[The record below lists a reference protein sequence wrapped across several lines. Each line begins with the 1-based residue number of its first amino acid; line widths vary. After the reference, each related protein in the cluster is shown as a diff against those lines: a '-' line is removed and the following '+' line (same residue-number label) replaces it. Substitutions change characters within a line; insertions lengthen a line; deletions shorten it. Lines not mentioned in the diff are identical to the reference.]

1 MTRLI
6 ERWFPCAEVS
16 EHSARGWGSGQAEKA
31 LFTWFASRPLA
42 QAKAAVI
49 CSLLP
54 WPDDES
60 EQERLKGLVRESM
73 TGYDAANAELRTE
86 LAKHYPDGAKL
97 LDSFSGRAM
106 IPLEAARLGVQAWG
120 IDYSPVAT
128 LAGKLLAD
136 YPMRNWD
143 DEPPLPFDGYADHT
157 QRYFS
162 EPRLLRDVRFVLDLV
177 GDRYEA
183 AMDEFY
189 PMVDGK
195 RPWGYLWAI
204 TIPCVGCGNRFPLTV
219 SLTLR
224 KANPK
229 KDDLGQSY
237 CIVANRETGELTTA
251 VHDGLPTQQS
261 TLIKVPRRS
270 GKTAVCCFC
279 ELPHPLDTQKRLMR
293 DGLAEDRMLVVAD
306 LDRVV
311 GKNYRIPTAVDAQGL
326 AGLDATLN
334 SELSFA
340 VEIPAVPAEV
350 LTADLTALVRPA
362 GYGYRSYGELCN
374 NRQTLGLVRLARII
388 DMLAQS
394 LKSCGASNDYTATLA
409 GYAAANLVRRLTR
422 STRGVSLEHA
432 WQKVSHAYA
441 NEGSLGFRQDYFET
455 GCADGPGTWRSLTVH
470 TIRSLSKQFD
480 RVQGQPAFITR
491 GSALSVPLPDGSIDA
506 VVTDPPYAAMINYC
520 DSSDLFFVWLKRALV
535 TSHSWFGI
543 TSDPAGLQEKAEEAV
558 VKFGNK
564 EGDHRTEEHY
574 RNCIAKAFEQ
584 ARRKITPEGVVTI
597 IFGHGDPDVWHDLLS
612 TIDNAGLVLTGS
624 WPARTER
631 AAGPGTGDSNI
642 ETTLTLACRPAPPDR
657 PIGRVVDVDAEVRQ
671 AVFERVPLWKDDKL
685 AISDQLMA
693 SAGPAME
700 VVGRYG
706 EVRDHGDEKVD
717 LDRYLPLARRFV
729 QEAAAIQ
736 IDGRPLGDFDKRS
749 QFALFWARQYR
760 RSLAAASEARWQRLA
775 SDMTEEETAGLL
787 TKSGKGMRLA
797 YASESVPDRPESDPP
812 QPASGAVIDVAL
824 AVAAAGRSLGTAEVL
839 AHQGRSDDELLWAAM
854 AELAR
859 LLGESD
865 ADGGVWT
872 WVVRH
877 RDSIAGRADDVEI
890 ALDRQAAER
899 ERQDRQGQL
908 FDGSLEEK
916 DDEEEADLAEAP
928 RDTVLGSVEAQDDEE
943 ETELAEAPR
952 GTVLSSVEEQ
962 DDEER

>member
-54 WPDDES
+54 WPDNES

-73 TGYDAANAELRTE
+73 TGYDAANAELRAE

-157 QRYFS
+157 QRYFPQ
-162 EPRLLRDVRFVLDLV
+162 PRLLRDVRFVLDLV

-189 PMVDGK
+189 PMVNGK

-204 TIPCVGCGNRFPLTV
+204 TIPCVGCGKRFPLTA
-219 SLTLR
+219 SLALR
-224 KANPK
+224 NRNSKRN
-229 KDDLGQSY
+229 DLGQTYRIEVDQASS
-237 CIVANRETGELTTA
+237 AFTSL
-251 VHDGLPTQQS
+251 VHNGPSGQRPTR
-261 TLIKVPRRS
+261 IKIPNTS
-270 GKTAVCCFC
+270 GKTAICSFC
-279 ELPHPLDTQKRLMR
+279 GQHHTLATQKRLMW
-293 DGLAEDRMLVVAD
+293 DGLADDRMLVVAD
-306 LDRVV
+306 IDKTV
-311 GKNYRIPTAVDAQGL
+311 GKRYRAPIDEDVYGL
-326 AGLDATLN
+326 ASVVKELAIEPPFGEGL
-334 SELSFA
+334 
-340 VEIPAVPAEV
+340 PAVPLESIPTNVGIKVAPS
-350 LTADLTALVRPA
+350 L
-362 GYGYRSYGELCN
+362 YGYQKYGELCN
-374 NRQTLGLVRLARII
+374 NRQTLGLVRLTRII
-388 DMLAQS
+388 DSLAQEYRS
-394 LKSCGASNDYTATLA
+394 VGPSVDYVAALV
-409 GYAAANLVRRLTR
+409 GYAASNLVRRLNY
-422 STRGVSLEHA
+422 STRGADLQVPG
-432 WQKVSHAYA
+432 QKVRHIFA
-441 NEGSLGFRQDYFET
+441 NEGSLGFNMDYLET
-455 GCADGPGTWRSLTVH
+455 SCGDGPGTWRSLVVH
-470 TIRSLSKQFD
+470 TIRSLGKQLD
-480 RVQGQPAFITR
+480 RVPGHPASITR

-506 VVTDPPYAAMINYC
+506 VVTDPPYDAMVNYC

-535 TSHSWFGI
+535 TSHPWFGI
-543 TSDPAGLQEKAEEAV
+543 TSDPAGLQEKTEEAV
-558 VKFGNK
+558 VKFGNQ
-564 EGDHRTEEHY
+564 EGDHRTKEHY
-574 RNCIAKAFEQ
+574 KDCIAKSFDQ
-584 ARRKITPEGVVTI
+584 ARWKITSDGVVTI
-597 IFGHGDPDVWHDLLS
+597 IFGHGDPDVWHNLL
-612 TIDNAGLVLTGS
+612 TAIDNAGLVLTGS

-642 ETTLTLACRPAPPDR
+642 ETTLTLACRPAPPAR
-657 PIGRVVDVDAEVRQ
+657 PFRGVVDVDAEVRQ
-671 AVFERVPLWKDDKL
+671 AVFERVPLWNDDKL

-700 VVGRYG
+700 VVGRYS
-706 EVRDHGDEKVD
+706 EVRDHAGKPVD

-729 QEAAAIQ
+729 QEAADIQ

-749 QFALFWARQYR
+749 QFALFWARQYG

-797 YASESVPDRPESDPP
+797 YASESVPDRPMSDPP
-812 QPASGAVIDVAL
+812 RPASGAVIDVAL
-824 AVAAAGRSLGTAEVL
+824 AVAAAGRSLTGTADML

-865 ADGGVWT
+865 PDGGVWT

-877 RDSIAGRADDVEI
+877 RDSIAGRADDVET
-890 ALDRQAAER
+890 ALDREAAER

-908 FDGSLEEK
+908 FDGSVEEQ
-916 DDEEEADLAEAP
+916 DDGEEEAELAEAP
-928 RDTVLGSVEAQDDEE
+928 RDTVLGSVAEQDEE
-943 ETELAEAPR
+943 ER
-952 GTVLSSVEEQ
+952 
-962 DDEER
+962 

>member
-54 WPDDES
+54 WPDNES

-73 TGYDAANAELRTE
+73 TGYDAANAELRAE

-189 PMVDGK
+189 PMVNGK

-204 TIPCVGCGNRFPLTV
+204 TIPCVGCSNRFPLTA
-219 SLTLR
+219 SLALR
-224 KANPK
+224 NKRSNRN
-229 KDDLGQSY
+229 DLGQSY
-237 CIVANRETGELTTA
+237 RIKSNHATSEFIAVVYDGPPIQQPTLT
-251 VHDGLPTQQS
+251 
-261 TLIKVPRRS
+261 KVQGTS
-270 GKTAVCCFC
+270 GKTATCCFC
-279 ELPHPLDTQKRLMR
+279 DQRHTLATWKRLMMDR
-293 DGLAEDRMLVVAD
+293 LAEDRMLVVAD
-306 LDRVV
+306 LDGNV
-311 GKNYRIPTAVDAQGL
+311 GKRYRVSTHVDTESLTGVNQALSVEPDFSDGL
-326 AGLDATLN
+326 
-334 SELSFA
+334 
-340 VEIPAVPAEV
+340 PAVPTELIPPRVGIKVAPV
-350 LTADLTALVRPA
+350 L
-362 GYGYRSYGELCN
+362 YGYRSYGELCN
-374 NRQTLGLVRLARII
+374 DRQTLGLVRLARII
-388 DMLAQS
+388 NS
-394 LKSCGASNDYTATLA
+394 LTQEFRAGEVSSNYTAALI
-409 GYAAANLVRRLTR
+409 GYATSNLVRRLTR
-422 STRGVSLEHA
+422 STRGAGLEVPG
-432 WQKVSHAYA
+432 QKARHLFA
-441 NEGSLGFRQDYFET
+441 NEGSLGFNQDYFET
-455 GCADGPGTWRSLTVH
+455 GCGYGPGTWRSLVAH
-470 TIRSLSKQFD
+470 TIRALGKQLD
-480 RVQGQPAFITR
+480 RVMGQPASITR
-491 GSALSVPLPDGSIDA
+491 GSAMSIPLSDGSLDA
-506 VVTDPPYAAMINYC
+506 VVTDPPYDAMVNYC

-535 TSHSWFGI
+535 TSHPWFGI
-543 TSDPAGLQEKAEEAV
+543 TSDPAGLQEKTEEAV

-564 EGDHRTEEHY
+564 EGDHRTKEHY
-574 RNCIAKAFEQ
+574 KNCIARAFEQ
-584 ARRKITPEGVVTI
+584 ARRKITSDGVVTI
-597 IFGHGDPDVWHDLLS
+597 IFGHGDPDVWHDLLAA
-612 TIDNAGLVLTGS
+612 IDSAGLVLTGS

-642 ETTLTLACRPAPPDR
+642 ETTLTLACRSAPP
-657 PIGRVVDVDAEVRQ
+657 GRSFGHVVDVDAEVRQ
-671 AVFERVPLWKDDKL
+671 AVLERVPLWNDDKL

-700 VVGRYG
+700 VVGRYS
-706 EVRDHGDEKVD
+706 EVRDHLGKPVD

-749 QFALFWARQYR
+749 QFALFWARQYGR
-760 RSLAAASEARWQRLA
+760 GLAAASEARWQRLA
-775 SDMTEEETAGLL
+775 SDMTEAETAGLL
-787 TKSGKGMRLA
+787 VKQGKGMRLA
-797 YASESVPDRPESDPP
+797 YASESVPAGKESVLARKESDSPS
-812 QPASGAVIDVAL
+812 PAAGAVIDVAL
-824 AVAAAGRSLGTAEVL
+824 AVAAAGRSLTDTADVL
-839 AHQGRSDDELLWAAM
+839 AHRGRSDDELLWAAM

-865 ADGGVWT
+865 PDGGVWT

-877 RDSIAGRADDVEI
+877 RDSIAGRADDVET
-890 ALDRQAAER
+890 ALDREAAER
-899 ERQDRQGQL
+899 ERRDRQGQL
-908 FDGSLEEK
+908 FDGSVEEQ
-916 DDEEEADLAEAP
+916 DDGEEEAELAEAP
-928 RDTVLGSVEAQDDEE
+928 RDNVLGSVEEQDEE
-943 ETELAEAPR
+943 ER
-952 GTVLSSVEEQ
+952 
-962 DDEER
+962 

>member
-16 EHSARGWGSGQAEKA
+16 EHSARGWGLGKAEKS
-31 LFTWFASRPLA
+31 LFPWFASRPLA

-73 TGYDAANAELRTE
+73 TGYDAANAELRAE
-86 LAKHYPDGAKL
+86 LAKHYPDRAKL

-157 QRYFS
+157 QCYFS

-189 PMVDGK
+189 PKVNGK

-204 TIPCVGCGNRFPLTV
+204 TIPCVGCGNRFPLT
-219 SLTLR
+219 SNLALR
-224 KANPK
+224 NNKAERQN
-229 KDDLGQSY
+229 LGQSY
-237 CIVANRETGELTTA
+237 RLKADRNTGALTVTIC
-251 VHDGLPTQQS
+251 DGPPVQQPTM
-261 TLIKVPRRS
+261 IKIPGSS

-279 ELPHPLDTQKRLMR
+279 EQRHTLVAQKRLMN
-293 DGLAEDRMLVVAD
+293 DGLAADQVLLVAD
-306 LDRVV
+306 LDETV
-311 GKNYRIPTAVDAQGL
+311 GKHYRTVTNTDID
-326 AGLDATLN
+326 GLDNIYKMLATEPEFG
-334 SELSFA
+334 SDLS
-340 VEIPAVPAEV
+340 AVPTELIPYNVGIKVAPV
-350 LTADLTALVRPA
+350 L
-362 GYGYRSYGELCN
+362 YGYRSYGELCN
-374 NRQTLGLVRLARII
+374 FRQTLGLVRLARII
-388 DMLAQS
+388 DQLTQQFQS
-394 LKSCGASNDYTATLA
+394 GGLSTDYSAALT
-409 GYAAANLVRRLTR
+409 GYAASNLVRRLKY
-422 STRGVSLEHA
+422 STRGAFLR
-432 WQKVSHAYA
+432 VSHQVVADAFA
-441 NEGSLGFRQDYFET
+441 NEGSLGFTQDYFET
-455 GCADGPGTWRSLTVH
+455 GCADGPATWRSLTVH
-470 TIRSLSKQFD
+470 TIRALSKQLD
-480 RVQGQPAFITR
+480 RVHGRPASITR

-520 DSSDLFFVWLKRALV
+520 DSSDLFFVWLKRAIV
-535 TSHSWFGI
+535 TSHPWFGI
-543 TSDPAGLQEKAEEAV
+543 TSDPAGLQEKTEEAV

-564 EGDHRTEEHY
+564 EGDHRTAEHY
-574 RNCIAKAFEQ
+574 RICIAKAFGQ

-612 TIDNAGLVLTGS
+612 TIDSAGLVLTGS

-642 ETTLTLACRPAPPDR
+642 ETTLTLARRPAPPDR
-657 PIGRVVDVDAEVRQ
+657 PVGRVVNVDAEVRQ

-749 QFALFWARQYR
+749 QFVLFWARQYG

-797 YASESVPDRPESDPP
+797 YASESVPAGKESVLARKESDSPS
-812 QPASGAVIDVAL
+812 PAAGAVIDVAL
-824 AVAAAGRSLGTAEVL
+824 AVAAAGRSLTDTADVL
-839 AHQGRSDDELLWAAM
+839 AYQGCSDDELLWAAM

-890 ALDRQAAER
+890 ALDREAAER
-899 ERQDRQGQL
+899 ERRDRQGQL
-908 FDGSLEEK
+908 FDGSVEGQG
-916 DDEEEADLAEAP
+916 DEEEAERAEAP
-928 RDTVLGSVEAQDDEE
+928 RDTGLD
-943 ETELAEAPR
+943 
-952 GTVLSSVEEQ
+952 SVEEQ
-962 DDEER
+962 DDEEER

>member
-54 WPDDES
+54 WPDDGS

-143 DEPPLPFDGYADHT
+143 NEPALPFDGYERHAQH
-157 QRYFS
+157 YFS
-162 EPRLLRDVRFVLDLV
+162 EPRLLRDARFVLDLI

-183 AMDEFY
+183 TMDEFY
-189 PMVDGK
+189 PVVNGK
-195 RPWGYLWAI
+195 RPCGYLWAI
-204 TIPCVGCGNRFPLTV
+204 TIPCVGCDNRFPLTA
-219 SLTLR
+219 STNLR
-224 KANPK
+224 NANPK
-229 KDDLGQSY
+229 KNDPGQAY
-237 CIVANRETGELTTA
+237 RIEADPKTGEITTI
-251 VHDGLPTQQS
+251 VYNGPPIQQP
-261 TLIKVPRRS
+261 TLIKIPGTS
-270 GKTAVCCFC
+270 GKTATCCFC
-279 ELPHPLDTQKRLMR
+279 GQRHPLDTQKRLMR
-293 DGLAEDRMLVVAD
+293 DRFAKDRMLIVAD
-306 LDRVV
+306 LDDSV
-311 GKNYRIPTAVDAQGL
+311 GKNYRIPTETDLKNL
-326 AGLDATLN
+326 AGITHALA
-334 SELSFA
+334 SESEFA
-340 VEIPAVPAEV
+340 VEIPAVPTEA
-350 LTADLTALVRPA
+350 LTPNITAVVRPA
-362 GYGYRSYGELCN
+362 GYGYKSYGELCN
-374 NRQTLGLVRLARII
+374 NRQTLGLIRLTRII
-388 DMLAQS
+388 TMISRELELGGLS
-394 LKSCGASNDYTATLA
+394 SDYAAALT
-409 GYAAANLVRRLTR
+409 GYAASNLVRRLQY
-422 STRGVSLEHA
+422 STRGAFLGIPKQDVKHA
-432 WQKVSHAYA
+432 FA
-441 NEGSLGFRQDYFET
+441 NEGSLGFSPDYFET
-455 GCADGPGTWRSLTVH
+455 GCSYGPGTWRSLVTYTV
-470 TIRSLSKQFD
+470 RALRKQLG
-480 RVQGQPAFITR
+480 RVSSPPASITR

-506 VVTDPPYAAMINYC
+506 VVTDPPYDAMINYC
-520 DSSDLFFVWLKRALV
+520 DSSDLFFVWLKRALIM
-535 TSHSWFGI
+535 SHPWFGI
-543 TSDPAGLQEKAEEAV
+543 TSDPAGLQEKTEEAV

-564 EGDHRTEEHY
+564 EGDHRTKEHY
-574 RNCIAKAFEQ
+574 KDCVAKSFDQ
-584 ARRKITPEGVVTI
+584 ARRKITSDGVVTI

-612 TIDNAGLVLTGS
+612 AIDNAGLVLTGS

-642 ETTLTLACRPAPPDR
+642 ETTLTLACRPAPPAR
-657 PIGRVVDVDAEVRQ
+657 PFRGVVDVDAEVRQ
-671 AVFERVPLWKDDKL
+671 AVFERVPLWNDDKL

-700 VVGRYG
+700 VVGRYS
-706 EVRDHGDEKVD
+706 EVRDHLGKPVD

-749 QFALFWARQYR
+749 QFALFWARQYGR
-760 RSLAAASEARWQRLA
+760 GLAAASEARWQRLA
-775 SDMTEEETAGLL
+775 SDMAEAETAGLL
-787 TKSGKGMRLA
+787 VKQGKGMRLA
-797 YASESVPDRPESDPP
+797 YASESVPAGKESVPARKESDSPKA
-812 QPASGAVIDVAL
+812 PAGAVIDVAM
-824 AVAAAGRSLGTAEVL
+824 AVAAAGRSLTDTADVL
-839 AHQGRSDDELLWAAM
+839 AHRGRSDDELLWAAM

-865 ADGGVWT
+865 PDGGVWT

-877 RDSIAGRADDVEI
+877 RDSIAGRADDVET
-890 ALDRQAAER
+890 ALDREAAER

-908 FDGSLEEK
+908 FDGSVEEQ
-916 DDEEEADLAEAP
+916 DDGEEEAELAEAP
-928 RDTVLGSVEAQDDEE
+928 RDNVLGSVEEQDEE
-943 ETELAEAPR
+943 ER
-952 GTVLSSVEEQ
+952 
-962 DDEER
+962 

>member
-73 TGYDAANAELRTE
+73 TSYDAANAELRTE
-86 LAKHYPDGAKL
+86 LAKNYPDGAKL

-143 DEPPLPFDGYADHT
+143 DEPPLPFDGYADHI

-183 AMDEFY
+183 VMDEFY
-189 PMVDGK
+189 PVVNGK

-204 TIPCVGCGNRFPLTV
+204 TIPCVGCANHFPLIANMA
-219 SLTLR
+219 LR
-224 KANPK
+224 NRSKGK
-229 KDDLGQSY
+229 KDPGQSY
-237 CIVANRETGELTTA
+237 RIEPDRNIGKFTA
-251 VHDGLPTQQS
+251 VVHDGSPTQLP
-261 TLIKVPRRS
+261 TLIKTTGTS
-270 GKTAVCCFC
+270 GKTATCCFC
-279 ELPHPLDTQKRLMR
+279 GQHHTLAVQKRLMQER
-293 DGLAEDRMLVVAD
+293 LQQDRMLVVAD
-306 LDRVV
+306 LDKEV
-311 GKNYRIPTAVDAQGL
+311 GKYYRAPTNIDIEGLSNVLVALEVESDFASGLPAIPTEPLTSNLNAV
-326 AGLDATLN
+326 
-334 SELSFA
+334 
-340 VEIPAVPAEV
+340 
-350 LTADLTALVRPA
+350 VRPA
-362 GYGYRSYGELCN
+362 GYGYQNYGELCN
-374 NRQTLGLVRLARII
+374 NRQTLGFVRLTRII
-388 DMLAQS
+388 NN
-394 LKSCGASNDYTATLA
+394 LKYEFDSGGLSSEYMAALSSYAT
-409 GYAAANLVRRLTR
+409 ANLVRRLSH
-422 STRGVSLEHA
+422 STRGHSLMISRQHGAHA
-432 WQKVSHAYA
+432 FA
-441 NEGSLGFRQDYFET
+441 NEGSLSFKQDYIET
-455 GCADGPGTWRSLTVH
+455 GCDKGPGTWRSLVVH
-470 TIRSLSKQFD
+470 TVRSLGKQLE
-480 RVQGQPAFITR
+480 RSPGIPASIIR
-491 GSALSVPLPDGSIDA
+491 GSALSIPLSDGSLDA
-506 VVTDPPYAAMINYC
+506 IVIDPPYDAMINYC

-543 TSDPAGLQEKAEEAV
+543 TSDHNGLQEKTEEAV
-558 VKFGNK
+558 IKFRNLDD
-564 EGDHRTEEHY
+564 DHRTKEHY
-574 RNCIAKAFEQ
+574 KDCIAKAFEQ
-584 ARRKITPEGVVTI
+584 ARRKIAPEGVVTI

-612 TIDNAGLVLTGS
+612 AIDNAGLVLTGS

-642 ETTLTLACRPAPPDR
+642 ETTLTLACRPAPLDR
-657 PIGRVVDVDAEVRQ
+657 PVGRVVDVDAEVRR
-671 AVFERVPLWKDDKL
+671 AVFERVPLWNDDKL

-700 VVGRYG
+700 VVGRYS
-706 EVRDHGDEKVD
+706 EVRDHRGRPVD
-717 LDRYLPLARRFV
+717 LNRYLPLARRFV

-749 QFALFWARQYR
+749 QFALFWTRQHR

-775 SDMTEEETAGLL
+775 SDMTEAETAGLL
-787 TKSGKGMRLA
+787 VKQGKGMRLA
-797 YASESVPDRPESDPP
+797 YASESVPAGKESVPVGKESDSLS
-812 QPASGAVIDVAL
+812 PAAGAAIDVAL
-824 AVAAAGRSLGTAEVL
+824 AVAAAGRSLTDTADVL

-899 ERQDRQGQL
+899 ERRDRQGQL
-908 FDGSLEEK
+908 FDGS
-916 DDEEEADLAEAP
+916 
-928 RDTVLGSVEAQDDEE
+928 VEGQDDEE
-943 ETELAEAPR
+943 ETERAEAPR
-952 GTVLSSVEEQ
+952 DAVLGAVEEKD